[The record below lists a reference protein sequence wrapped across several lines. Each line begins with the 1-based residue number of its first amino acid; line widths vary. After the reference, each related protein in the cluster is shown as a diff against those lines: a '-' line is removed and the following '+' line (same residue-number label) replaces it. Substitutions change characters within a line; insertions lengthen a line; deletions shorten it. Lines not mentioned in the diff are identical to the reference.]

1 MQIST
6 LPVYSKLADPA
17 DVAAEPEL
25 VARLPKGWQLSQHQL
40 ETYRAL
46 RDPGVDVVIN
56 TAMTGD
62 GKSLA
67 GLLPLLTDARHN
79 GTLALFP
86 TNELLQD
93 QHASAER
100 TLPQW
105 GCPATW
111 AGTLYGARLDELAAD
126 VEVLRRPEV
135 LLREL
140 KNHRL
145 TLSNPDILHAI
156 LQFHYQQ
163 YGRSPDHVASQIA
176 ILFDQLTFD
185 EFHIFEMPQ
194 VVAVLT
200 GLLFLATQQPHLKTL
215 FLSATPTPEVL
226 QILERAGFGTRLCLI
241 DPQSAGWYHHG
252 EHPGAGWRP
261 ILQGSSISF
270 AEGGAEDWVEVGG
283 EQTLLAWFREH
294 RPGAKAALI
303 VNSVATALRLEERLR
318 PAFAREDLTVKSN
331 TGLTGRA
338 TRRASYE
345 ADLLIGT
352 STVDVGVDFRINLL
366 VFESSGAGAF
376 LQRLGRLGRHTSYID
391 RDGEEQRFDA
401 FAAHALVPR
410 FIYERLALPGAG
422 QPAPLINGGV
432 YTREELARVVRE
444 QFPQPARFEH
454 YTRLWGRFVPVRVV
468 QALSSKSLKA
478 TFAPVCAELVPRYA
492 RLIQGKIGD
501 AMREWR
507 DREDAGEGLLIQ
519 EAQSFRGGNPFDC
532 GVLKEDASEPL
543 TYDLF
548 WLLSNARLELLERG
562 RFLAELRRLYGPDAE
577 RPFQRGFQ
585 KYFFRWLGLRE
596 RREQVT
602 VLLSPAVAAWGPE
615 RQQSAQVLPGIQVDC
630 AGHEFLP
637 RLNAALID
645 EPCVGL
651 IVPAHDPQQL
661 RRMLYL
667 PIGLQLWP
675 YRADTADTGIQAGTV
690 TFGRDALLLDSR
702 LRTRPLGGPAETPLI
717 Y

>member
-25 VARLPKGWQLSQHQL
+25 AARLPEGWKLSLHQL
-40 ETYRAL
+40 ETYRAM
-46 RDPGVDVVIN
+46 RDPSVDVVIN

-67 GLLPLLTDARHN
+67 GQLPLLADPQHN

-93 QHASAER
+93 QYASA
-100 TLPQW
+100 THILPRW
-105 GCPATW
+105 NRPASW
-111 AGTLYGARLDELAAD
+111 AGMLYGARLDELVAT
-126 VEVLRRPEV
+126 VEELQRPEV

-140 KNHRL
+140 NNHRL
-145 TLSNPDILHAI
+145 TLSNPDIFHAI

-176 ILFDQLTFD
+176 TLFDQLTFD
-185 EFHIFEMPQ
+185 EFHIFETPQ

-200 GLLFLATQQPHLKTL
+200 GLIFLATQQPQLKTL

-226 QILERAGFGTRLCLI
+226 RLLNRAGFGARLRLI
-241 DPQSAGWYHHG
+241 DPQAAGWYHHG

-261 ILQGSSISF
+261 ILQGCNIHF
-270 AEGGAEDWVEVGG
+270 AEGGAEDWIEAGG
-283 EQTLLAWFREH
+283 EQTLLNWFREH

-303 VNSVATALRLEERLR
+303 VNSVATALRLVERLR
-318 PAFAREDLTVKSN
+318 PALAREGLTVEAN

-338 TRRASYE
+338 TRKASYE

-366 VFESSGAGAF
+366 VFESSGAGTF
-376 LQRLGRLGRHTSYID
+376 LQRLGRLGRHTSYTD
-391 RDGEEQRFDA
+391 RDGRVHRFEA

-410 FIYERLALPGAG
+410 FIYERLTLPGPDR
-422 QPAPLINGGV
+422 PAPLVDGGV

-454 YTRLWGRFVPVRVV
+454 YTRLWGRFVPAKVFQMLSRKELRASFGPVRDLLKQRYYNLIGTSVV
-468 QALSSKSLKA
+468 KA
-478 TFAPVCAELVPRYA
+478 CKEWEER
-492 RLIQGKIGD
+492 D
-501 AMREWR
+501 AQ
-507 DREDAGEGLLIQ
+507 GEGLLIH
-519 EAQSFRGGNPFDC
+519 EAQSFRGGSTFDC
-532 GVLKEDASEPL
+532 GVLKDDEDEPL
-543 TYDLF
+543 IYNLF
-548 WLLSNARLELLERG
+548 WLLANAHLEWMS
-562 RFLAELRRLYGPDAE
+562 AEAFFAAVRRLGRSD
-577 RPFQRGFQ
+577 RPYTRGFQ
-585 KYFFRWLGLRE
+585 KFFFRWRGLRSRSE
-596 RREQVT
+596 PVT
-602 VLLSPAVAAWGPE
+602 IILSPQVARWGPE

-645 EPCVGL
+645 DPCVGL
-651 IVPAHDPQQL
+651 IVPAHEPQQL
-661 RRMLYL
+661 RRARYL
-667 PIGLQLWP
+667 PPGLRLLP
-675 YRADTADTGIQAGTV
+675 YRADGEGGMQSGTIA
-690 TFGRDALLLDSR
+690 FGRDALLLDSQ
-702 LRTRPLGGPAETPLI
+702 LRTRPLGGSPEMPLI
-717 Y
+717 F